1 MQSVNSSGRFPDAC
15 KIVKLKP
22 LFKRGSK
29 MDPKNYRPISLL
41 PLMPKV
47 LERIKHERSMEFL
60 DKHNMLY
67 KFQSGFRKNHSTD
80 FSLSH
85 SADKLCKDFDSS
97 LLTGV
102 ILIDLQKAFD
112 TIHQNIL
119 LLKVPSLGFSREVID
134 WYKLYLSSRK
144 FHVNVHDKFSTSAD
158 LRCGV
163 PQGSILGPLLFLLY
177 INDIPQTVYF
187 DLFLFADDTCLYFN
201 IKIWSQ

>member
-47 LERIKHERSMEFL
+47 LERIKREQSMEFL
-60 DKHNMLY
+60 DKHNILY

-80 FSLSH
+80 FCLSYLI
-85 SADKLCKDFDSS
+85 DKISKGFDSG
-97 LLTGV
+97 LLTGM

-112 TIHQNIL
+112 TIDHNIL
-119 LLKVPSLGFSREVID
+119 LLKMSSLGFSREAID
-134 WYKLYLSSRK
+134 WYKSYLSCRK

-158 LRCGV
+158 
-163 PQGSILGPLLFLLY
+163 
-177 INDIPQTVYF
+177 
-187 DLFLFADDTCLYFN
+187 
-201 IKIWSQ
+201 

>member
-41 PLMPKV
+41 LLMPKV
-47 LERIKHERSMEFL
+47 LERIKHEQSMEFL

-67 KFQSGFRKNHSTD
+67 KFQSGFRKNHS
-80 FSLSH
+80 
-85 SADKLCKDFDSS
+85 ADTLCKDFDSS